1 MKIYTRKGDKGKTG
15 LLGESEV
22 DKDSL
27 RIEAYGTVDETNSV
41 LGVAASFLVSPRV
54 KKTITSLQ
62 NDLFLVGADLANVSS
77 DNRVRIKQSDWAR
90 LENWIDDYQR
100 DLPELRNFI
109 LPGGSAGAAQLQLAR
124 TVCRRAERLVVRAMK
139 GDSRISSDLLI
150 YLNRLS
156 DLLFVLARYENMKAG
171 GTEEIWRGRP

>member
-15 LLGESEV
+15 LLGESQV
-22 DKDSL
+22 DKDSP

-41 LGVAASFLVSPRV
+41 LGVAAFFLVSSRV
-54 KKTITSLQ
+54 KKTVKWLQ

-77 DNRVRIKQSDWAR
+77 DDRVRIHQSDWER
-90 LENWIDDYQR
+90 LENWIDDYEK

-109 LPGGSAGAAQLQLAR
+109 LPGGSAGSAQLQLAR
-124 TVCRRAERLVVRAMK
+124 TVCRRAERLLVRAMK
-139 GDSRISSDLLI
+139 ADTRIGPDLLI

-171 GTEEIWRGRP
+171 GTEEIWGGKP

>member
-15 LLGESEV
+15 LLGESQV
-22 DKDSL
+22 DKDSP

-41 LGVAASFLVSPRV
+41 LGVALLFLVSSKV
-54 KKTITSLQ
+54 KITVKSLQ
-62 NDLFLVGADLANVSS
+62 IDLFAVGADLANVSP
-77 DNRVRIKQSDWAR
+77 DNRLRIQQSDWEK
-90 LENWIDDYQR
+90 LETWIDDYEKE
-100 DLPELRNFI
+100 LPEIRNFI
-109 LPGGSAGAAQLQLAR
+109 LPGGSPGAARLHLAR

-139 GDSRISSDLLI
+139 TDTRINPELLI

-171 GTEEIWRGRP
+171 GIEEIWRGKP

>member
-1 MKIYTRKGDKGKTG
+1 MKIYTGKGDKGKTG
-15 LLGESEV
+15 LLGESQV
-22 DKDSL
+22 DKDSP

-41 LGVAASFLVSPRV
+41 LGLAVSFLVSSRV
-54 KKTITSLQ
+54 KNTVKSLQ

-77 DNRVRIKQSDWAR
+77 DNRLRVRQSDWER
-90 LENWIDDYQR
+90 LENWIDDYEK

-109 LPGGSAGAAQLQLAR
+109 LPGGSPGAAQLHLAR
-124 TVCRRAERLVVRAMK
+124 TVCRRAERLLVHAMK
-139 GDSRISSDLLI
+139 TDDRINADLLI

-171 GTEEIWRGRP
+171 GVEEIWRGKP